1 MLLLKLNFTHC
12 GLKCDINIRFNL
24 LFHLLIL
31 FPLYLPNEVESK
43 HIHYKLKY
51 IWSALYKHSGR
62 EGFMKFWMK
71 FKFAYFLKCENLNS
85 RFMYSIVNNVIDPI
99 ENYMLKKC

>member
-1 MLLLKLNFTHC
+1 MTLIY
-12 GLKCDINIRFNL
+12 GLSHFSSFEPGPKPQTNE
-24 LFHLLIL
+24 FHLLIIL

-43 HIHYKLKY
+43 HIYYKLKY

-85 RFMYSIVNNVIDPI
+85 RFMYSIVNNVIDPF